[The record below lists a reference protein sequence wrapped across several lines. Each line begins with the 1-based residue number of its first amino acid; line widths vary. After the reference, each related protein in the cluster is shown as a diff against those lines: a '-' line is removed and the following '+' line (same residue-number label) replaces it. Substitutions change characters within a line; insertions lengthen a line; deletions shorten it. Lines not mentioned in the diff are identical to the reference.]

1 MIAHFFNFGSLI
13 ICNNIARVNVNFK
26 HITSN
31 YELFKVELMSQPED
45 IGPFSKRFYSII
57 F

>member
-1 MIAHFFNFGSLI
+1 MIDHFFNFGSLI
-13 ICNNIARVNVNFK
+13 ICNNITRVNVNFK

-31 YELFKVELMSQPED
+31 YKSLKVELMSQPED
-45 IGPFSKRFYSII
+45 IGPFGERFYSII